1 MTIHALWCHP
11 RSVSTAFERVM
22 RERGDL
28 TVLHEP
34 FMYHHYLTTKDRLF
48 PGFTP
53 EPGHPAT
60 YDDIRAMIRAKAA
73 INPLFFKDMAYYVTE
88 ALPLDPE
95 FTHQMSHAFLL
106 RDPAE
111 AALSYAKRDPEF
123 TRLELGHE
131 AQYRLYTALKELG
144 HDPLVITA
152 DQLRRDPQATLRR
165 YWAHVGL
172 PYLAH
177 AFSWDSSVPDGWQ
190 SVQSWHQSVLES
202 GQIQRPQEQ
211 KAALRLA
218 ALGPPYTDYAAHHA
232 ASYAE
237 LCAIADRQAHQK

>member
-95 FTHQMSHAFLL
+95 FSHQISHAFLL

-144 HDPLVITA
+144 LDPLVITA

-190 SVQSWHQSVLES
+190 SVQSWHTEVLQS
-202 GQIQRPQEQ
+202 GAIQAPVVTDVRAE
-211 KAALRLA
+211 LD
-218 ALGPPYTDYAAHHA
+218 ALGEPYADHVAHHLP
-232 ASYAE
+232 YYTQMRDIAE
-237 LCAIADRQAHQK
+237 TQAHQK